1 MIKKIILAVLM
12 LVMVGVTVP
21 MPVFAADSPQ
31 KQSVQEWS
39 RVCSTL
45 TDPDAKKAAGCEE
58 TGDIQGKISS
68 IYDVIVGIIG
78 VICVVVIIVGGIFMT
93 TSAGDPSK
101 VARGKKAVTYG
112 IVGLVVSVLA
122 WAIVRF
128 VLSNF

>member
-12 LVMVGVTVP
+12 FAVVGLVMP
-21 MPVFAADSPQ
+21 MPAFAADPPQ
-31 KQSVQEWS
+31 KKSVQEWS
-39 RVCSTL
+39 PVCSTL

-58 TGDIQGKISS
+58 NEEIQGKISN
-68 IYDVIVGIIG
+68 IYDVIIGIVG

-101 VARGKKAVTYG
+101 VTKGKNAVIYG

-122 WAIVRF
+122 WAIIRF